1 MHSCVGAALGAA
13 MRPNRGRH
21 GAARVPGGI
30 AEKGRRRFR
39 NRAVVAPF
47 NVVWRNHSI
56 PCLHKK
62 RSSTPATD
70 SPASVSMLL
79 ARRLC
84 GCETDLRRPLSML
97 GSLVTGGAEIS
108 AEQKGA
114 FILQASTPSTAQ
126 EGERPVCS
134 LTTGL
139 ARRRTQTLCTT
150 KH

>member
-1 MHSCVGAALGAA
+1 MRGCGSGGSNAAKPWTPRRCP
-13 MRPNRGRH
+13 RPRRYCGKRKKTVPKQSRGS
-21 GAARVPGGI
+21 
-30 AEKGRRRFR
+30 
-39 NRAVVAPF
+39 PF
-47 NVVWRNHSI
+47 QCCLAKPQYPV
-56 PCLHKK
+56 LHKK

-79 ARRLC
+79 ARGLC
-84 GCETDLRRPLSML
+84 GCETDPRRPLSML

-114 FILQASTPSTAQ
+114 FILQAPAPSNAQ

-139 ARRRTQTLCTT
+139 ALGRTQTLCTP